1 MKKQMMTETTPVRE
15 QPFRC
20 PNCKFAEGKIC
31 GTCGHRDKSDDWC
44 REHGGYVFFE
54 KYACASYV

>member
-1 MKKQMMTETTPVRE
+1 MKRQMMTETTPVQE

-31 GTCGHRDKSDDWC
+31 GTCGERDKSDGWC
-44 REHGGYVFFE
+44 RAFGGYVDYE
-54 KYACASYV
+54 KWACASYV